1 VRIGVDSYSYH
12 RLLGELRPGEI
23 ATDVRLTNGGIGVL
37 DEAQNLGID
46 GVALQTCFL
55 EAPGDLDVGGLRAAA
70 EAIGVELALSWGAPN
85 GIEFGSNRAALSEM
99 LAWIEVAAQ
108 LGSRTMR
115 IVVGGPALA
124 SQSDR
129 WPRAVGPLRLA
140 AAHADARGVSLAVEN
155 HGDLSA
161 HQICDLV
168 DAVDNDALGVC
179 FDTANCLRVG
189 DAVVEAATLLAP
201 LIRMLHLKDVE
212 SLANV
217 TNPVAG
223 PRSVAY
229 GTGVIPVAAVLRAVD
244 AQRFGGLVCV
254 EVGQLAVGTDERAFV
269 RASVN
274 WLRDHAAAEA
284 SSGKSLEAYEP
295 AG

>member
-23 ATDVRLTNGGIGVL
+23 ATDARLTDGGTAVL
-37 DEAQNLGID
+37 DEVRNLKPD

-55 EAPGDLDVGGLRAAA
+55 GAPSDLDVAGLRAAA
-70 EAIGVELALSWGAPN
+70 DAINVELVLSWGAPN
-85 GIEFGSNRAALSEM
+85 GIEFGSNRAALDEM
-99 LAWIEVAAQ
+99 LAWIDVAAQ

-124 SQSDR
+124 SQSEH

-140 AAHADARGVSLAVEN
+140 GAHADARGLSLAVEN

-161 HQICDLV
+161 RQISNLL
-168 DAVDNDALGVC
+168 DAVAHDALGVC
-179 FDTANCLRVG
+179 FDTANSLRVG

-201 LIRMLHLKDVE
+201 SIRMLHLKDVE

-217 TNPVAG
+217 TNRVAG

-244 AQRFGGLVCV
+244 APRFAGLVCV
-254 EVGQLAVGTDERAFV
+254 EVGQLAVDTDERSFV
-269 RASVN
+269 TASVN
-274 WLRDHAAAEA
+274 WLRGYDAAQA
-284 SSGKSLEAYEP
+284 SSGASLEAYDP
-295 AG
+295 TR